1 MRLLPCGED
10 AILVELDNADQ
21 RRRLD
26 DMLGR
31 EPMSGV
37 WAHVPA
43 DRTVLVRADPPRI
56 AAVAQAL
63 AGLESLVAG
72 DEVGGRAGG
81 GGVEVVPDPDPV
93 VIPVTYDGPDLG
105 EVADL
110 LGVTADEVI
119 ARHTG
124 QLWRVEFSG
133 FAPGFGYLVGR
144 TGGLEVPRRDTP
156 RTRIPAGSVG
166 LAGPYSGVYPSASPG
181 GWQLI
186 GRTEVPMWR
195 PEHEQPALV
204 RPGDWVAFE
213 VAGS

>member
-10 AILVELDNADQ
+10 AILVELDTADQ

-31 EPMSGV
+31 ESMSGV
-37 WAHVPA
+37 WAHVPG

-63 AGLESLVAG
+63 AGLEGLLAG
-72 DEVGGRAGG
+72 DEVGGRGGG
-81 GGVEVVPDPDPV
+81 GGVEVVPGPDPV

-124 QLWRVEFSG
+124 QPWRVEFSG

-144 TGGLEVPRRDTP
+144 AGGLEVPRRDTP

-195 PEHEQPALV
+195 PEHDQPALL
-204 RPGDWVAFE
+204 RPGDWVVFE
-213 VAGS
+213 AAGS